1 MKMTPKTTD
10 TQAGAF
16 DVARHREGRRPEGP
30 CRPKPSLSIRVPLT
44 PNKREYL
51 RAMRAAELATWERTI
66 ELQTSPRATGNRL
79 SLRAPLP
86 VASPRDSKEA
96 RLYVVMVGISV
107 FALSVG
113 MWNSFQL
120 VQKWQAFADFVTRWL
135 G

>member
-1 MKMTPKTTD
+1 MKMTTKTTD
-10 TQAGAF
+10 AQAGAF
-16 DVARHREGRRPEGP
+16 DVARNREGRRPEGT

-51 RAMRAAELATWERTI
+51 RALRAAELATWQPTV

-86 VASPRDSKEA
+86 VASPSDPKEA
-96 RLYVVMVGISV
+96 GLYTVIVGISV
-107 FALSVG
+107 FSLTVG
-113 MWNSFQL
+113 LWNSFEL
-120 VQKWQAFADFVTRWL
+120 AQKWQAFADFVARWL